1 MKTFTKLL
9 VASTLAASFAA
20 PALAGEEA
28 LIAER
33 NASGDTQ
40 QAWTQNYT
48 MASMKSKHANVIWSN
63 AGKDLSIATQ

>member
-9 VASTLAASFAA
+9 AASAFAASFAA

-33 NASGDTQ
+33 NASSNTQ
-40 QAWTQNYT
+40 QAWTQAYAMT
-48 MASMKSKHANVIWSN
+48 PMKSKHASVSWSN